1 MNVIEEE
8 SCYQSQL
15 RVQELNHSASILIY
29 DGEYDQAIILLKEG
43 LELAGRSLLL
53 EPENNTVPR
62 SFCSFQFSSS
72 LSSSSSTSS
81 LCDSQYPQDLNL
93 EEELLLEADGGFVCR
108 RAILI
113 NKEDIEEKQ
122 YKSMGFKLSVSII
135 FNLALAHHLEA
146 ISSTTRNLPVLWKAL
161 KLYELAYQLHTQ
173 GMQQSL
179 ASSSIPSSP
188 SLTPSLSPSM
198 FLSSN
203 NNNISHEDEDEII
216 ISSITNSSLGMLQFT
231 MIITN
236 NIGEI
241 HRVVGNKEEH
251 DNLFDYYYYLVKC
264 NIY

>member
-8 SCYQSQL
+8 GCYQSQL
-15 RVQELNHSASILIY
+15 RVQELNHSASILMY
-29 DGEYDQAIILLKEG
+29 DGEYDQAIVLLKEG

-72 LSSSSSTSS
+72 PSSSSSSHF
-81 LCDSQYPQDLNL
+81 DSQYPQDLNL

-146 ISSTTRNLPVLWKAL
+146 ISSTNRNLPVLWKAL

-179 ASSSIPSSP
+179 SSSSIPSSP
-188 SLTPSLSPSM
+188 SLSPSLSPS
-198 FLSSN
+198 FLLSSN
-203 NNNISHEDEDEII
+203 NNNMDHEDEII
-216 ISSITNSSLGMLQFT
+216 VSSITNSSLGMLQFT

-241 HRVVGNKEEH
+241 HRVVGNQEEH

>member
-72 LSSSSSTSS
+72 PSSSSSSHF
-81 LCDSQYPQDLNL
+81 DSQYPQDLNL

-179 ASSSIPSSP
+179 SSSSIPSSP
-188 SLTPSLSPSM
+188 SLSPSLSPS
-198 FLSSN
+198 FLLSSN
-203 NNNISHEDEDEII
+203 NNNMNHEDEII
-216 ISSITNSSLGMLQFT
+216 VSSITNSSLGMLQFT

-241 HRVVGNKEEH
+241 HRVVGNQEEH

>member
-1 MNVIEEE
+1 MNAIEEE

-15 RVQELNHSASILIY
+15 RVQELNHSASMLIY

-72 LSSSSSTSS
+72 PSSSSSSHF
-81 LCDSQYPQDLNL
+81 DSQYPQDLNL

-146 ISSTTRNLPVLWKAL
+146 ISCTTRNLPVLWKAL

-179 ASSSIPSSP
+179 SSSSIPSA
-188 SLTPSLSPSM
+188 PSLSPS
-198 FLSSN
+198 LSPSLLMPSN
-203 NNNISHEDEDEII
+203 NSNNINHEDEII

-241 HRVVGNKEEH
+241 HRVVGNQEEH

>member
-1 MNVIEEE
+1 MNAIEEE

-72 LSSSSSTSS
+72 PSSSSSSHF
-81 LCDSQYPQDLNL
+81 DYQYPQDLNL

-179 ASSSIPSSP
+179 SSSSIPSSP
-188 SLTPSLSPSM
+188 SLSPSLSPS
-198 FLSSN
+198 FLLSSN
-203 NNNISHEDEDEII
+203 NNNMNHEDEII
-216 ISSITNSSLGMLQFT
+216 VSSITNSSLGMLQFT

-241 HRVVGNKEEH
+241 HRVVGNQEEH

>member
-72 LSSSSSTSS
+72 PSSS

-179 ASSSIPSSP
+179 SSSSIPSAP
-188 SLTPSLSPSM
+188 SLSPSLSPSM
-198 FLSSN
+198 LLSSN
-203 NNNISHEDEDEII
+203 NSNINHEDEII

-241 HRVVGNKEEH
+241 HRVVGNQEEH

>member
-72 LSSSSSTSS
+72 PSSSSSSHF
-81 LCDSQYPQDLNL
+81 DYQYPQDLNL

-179 ASSSIPSSP
+179 SSSSIPSSP
-188 SLTPSLSPSM
+188 SLSPSLSPS
-198 FLSSN
+198 FLLSSN
-203 NNNISHEDEDEII
+203 NNNMNHEDEII
-216 ISSITNSSLGMLQFT
+216 VSSITNSSLGMLQFT

-241 HRVVGNKEEH
+241 HRVVGNQEEH